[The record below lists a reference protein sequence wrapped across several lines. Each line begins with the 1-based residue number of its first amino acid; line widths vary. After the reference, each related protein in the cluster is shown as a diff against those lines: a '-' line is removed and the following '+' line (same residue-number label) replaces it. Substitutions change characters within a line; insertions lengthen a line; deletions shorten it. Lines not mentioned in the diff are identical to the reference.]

1 MNNDLFFPSINR
13 YLLRK
18 GVISSLLALALLLPA
33 QEVQAFRLRF
43 RLPRIR
49 LFGGRRR
56 SNNDRNKEKDT
67 STNSKHRTGNS
78 SSRASSSR
86 SIPKSLNSKQRY
98 ALQRYR
104 RPSKPDKL
112 SQRELDLLVRH
123 FSQRYGLDSRLVK
136 AVVKVESNFN
146 PHCLSEA
153 GAMGLMQLM
162 PDTARGLGVRDTWDP
177 EENIEAGVRYL
188 ASMRKRFR
196 DMTLA
201 LAAYNAGPGNV
212 DKYKGV
218 PPFKETQRYIKKVK
232 QAFRQYQRAG

>member
-1 MNNDLFFPSINR
+1 M
-13 YLLRK
+13 
-18 GVISSLLALALLLPA
+18 
-33 QEVQAFRLRF
+33 
-43 RLPRIR
+43 
-49 LFGGRRR
+49 
-56 SNNDRNKEKDT
+56 
-67 STNSKHRTGNS
+67 
-78 SSRASSSR
+78 
-86 SIPKSLNSKQRY
+86 
-98 ALQRYR
+98 
-104 RPSKPDKL
+104 
-112 SQRELDLLVRH
+112 
-123 FSQRYGLDSRLVK
+123 
-136 AVVKVESNFN
+136 ESNFN